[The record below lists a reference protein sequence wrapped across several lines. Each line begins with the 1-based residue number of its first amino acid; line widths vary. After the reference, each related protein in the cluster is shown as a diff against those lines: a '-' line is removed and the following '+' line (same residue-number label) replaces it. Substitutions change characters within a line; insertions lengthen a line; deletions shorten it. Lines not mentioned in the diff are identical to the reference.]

1 MSRRELTSATRRAA
15 QLQAI
20 PRVQFP
26 HQPSA
31 PGAYTLHV
39 LPKHVQAYFLF
50 TTHTVEPPPATVQTP
65 LKTAPELY
73 VVPVAQAG
81 AAQPVPP
88 VAPPLLE
95 PALLEPAALEPAALE
110 PALLEPA
117 LAEPAV
123 PEPLLPPL
131 PPFPR
136 PLPALPPAG
145 APPMLEVPPLVAP
158 LELGEPALDVMPAKP
173 GEPELPLPAA
183 SPPALMLPEEPLSE
197 PPDGEP
203 PRSPE
208 PAMLPTS
215 PLDPWLS
222 GSAKGWGFAHATAS
236 DKAGTVRAAPRTQ
249 KLGTNAVIHLTIRTN
264 LRTFGRPTSVRFNSN
279 SWPNLLRQLPVR
291 KTHSRERPPLPN
303 T

>member
-1 MSRRELTSATRRAA
+1 M
-15 QLQAI
+15 
-20 PRVQFP
+20 
-26 HQPSA
+26 
-31 PGAYTLHV
+31 
-39 LPKHVQAYFLF
+39 
-50 TTHTVEPPPATVQTP
+50 
-65 LKTAPELY
+65 
-73 VVPVAQAG
+73 
-81 AAQPVPP
+81 
-88 VAPPLLE
+88 
-95 PALLEPAALEPAALE
+95 LE

-279 SWPNLLRQLPVR
+279 SWPDLLRQLPVR
-291 KTHSRERPPLPN
+291 KTHSPERPPLPTLKRKTAAPPAAPCSGAREAPHARAGAREAPHARAGGRAKQPSRMLGN
-303 T
+303 KTSEKSWKTRSRSGTERRSQRKLTDQAHAISQRSAGGHNAPARH